1 VEVIV
6 IGCEGGTG
14 LGEIETT
21 HDEYPTGPFVP
32 FLAGAFLV
40 LVFAFVAF
48 AGTTVFAHL
57 STLPDFAHVYDTPLA
72 LRFAP
77 TLVHFVPEID
87 DVLEAVTSVVLAPA
101 KAKAMISAA
110 TKFRRGGLGRF
121 VMLPQSFVQY
131 KFMVSGRGDQSRTK
145 ERDVFC
151 MSHRSSASQQTL
163 ISQVRPEGLEPPTV

>member
-21 HDEYPTGPFVP
+21 HDEYPTRPFVP

-57 STLPDFAHVYDTPLA
+57 STVPDVAQVYDAPLA

-87 DVLEAVTSVVLAPA
+87 DVLEAVTSTAIQNIAGLA
-101 KAKAMISAA
+101 KGEHIFHD
-110 TKFRRGGLGRF
+110 TKTRTT
-121 VMLPQSFVQY
+121 QS
-131 KFMVSGRGDQSRTK
+131 
-145 ERDVFC
+145 ER
-151 MSHRSSASQQTL
+151 
-163 ISQVRPEGLEPPTV
+163 